1 MPSNKNDD
9 DDNII
14 QIKTILLGEISAG
27 KTSLIKASV
36 GMAFDPSQE

>member
-1 MPSNKNDD
+1 MPSNKNYD

-14 QIKTILLGEISAG
+14 QVKTILLGEVSVW

-36 GMAFDPSQE
+36 GMNI